1 MKLGMVGCHH
11 HRSSDSVRERLAF
24 SAEQAEAA
32 LMSWRDANPQT
43 EAVLLSTCNRIELY
57 AASEAEAFRPTASAL
72 ARHLA
77 DFHKLS
83 VDEFADDLVSLEDEA
98 AVCHLFRVAAS
109 LDSMVVGEPQIL
121 AQVKQA
127 YELARGIGST
137 GPLTH
142 QFFQAAV
149 RTARRVAGETSL
161 HRHRVSVASIAIA
174 DFASGIFETFHNK
187 RVLVVGA
194 GEMAEETLRY
204 LVDAGARQP
213 RVTNRSPDRAQALAD
228 RWDGQAVPWNQLL
241 DELGRADLVISTTG
255 ADEPIV
261 SLETYRRHVAPRRY
275 QRPLFILDLAMPRDF
290 EPPIAGELG
299 TYLYSIE
306 DLAAAA
312 ERNRN
317 ARQTQLPLAERI
329 VADEAHAFL
338 AETRHRASGPVI
350 AQLRESFELTQSD
363 ELDRLFRKMPDL
375 DERSRRE
382 ITQFA
387 DRLVGK
393 LLHPPL
399 ESLRDESHNGSPSH
413 LLEALRRLFQLR
425 D

>member
-1 MKLGMVGCHH
+1 
-11 HRSSDSVRERLAF
+11 
-24 SAEQAEAA
+24 
-32 LMSWRDANPQT
+32 
-43 EAVLLSTCNRIELY
+43 
-57 AASEAEAFRPTASAL
+57 
-72 ARHLA
+72 
-77 DFHKLS
+77 
-83 VDEFADDLVSLEDEA
+83 
-98 AVCHLFRVAAS
+98 
-109 LDSMVVGEPQIL
+109 
-121 AQVKQA
+121 
-127 YELARGIGST
+127 
-137 GPLTH
+137 
-142 QFFQAAV
+142 
-149 RTARRVAGETSL
+149 
-161 HRHRVSVASIAIA
+161 VASIAIA

-387 DRLVGK
+387 HRLVGK